1 MGFLRTGLQQQLRDV
16 QTNLST
22 CSSLAS
28 TPDTSMAVMGQ
39 VGSAYLQ
46 DGESAN
52 PSIVARVRTSVLGY
66 LKGEVSWYDAH
77 AARAPKGVVA
87 ATQLTLTAFGKALYL
102 IGGYNAQLARVGT
115 AFRDAASSRQCS
127 PIDPDAAA
135 LGQAVTDANG
145 ELDVVLAGLARI
157 GSHLKH

>member
-22 CSSLAS
+22 CRDLAS
-28 TPDTSMAVMGQ
+28 TPDTSMAVMEQ

-52 PSIVARVRTSVLGY
+52 PSIVGRVRSSVLGY

-77 AARAPKGVVA
+77 PASARRASRRGDPADTDGHA
-87 ATQLTLTAFGKALYL
+87 TLTRSA
-102 IGGYNAQLARVGT
+102 
-115 AFRDAASSRQCS
+115 
-127 PIDPDAAA
+127 
-135 LGQAVTDANG
+135 
-145 ELDVVLAGLARI
+145 
-157 GSHLKH
+157 